1 MWWLLI
7 PLLIL
12 MFLGLLLIRAWRF
25 RPEPRSTPVVDVIEV
40 DLDRAVRNLAGM
52 IRCRTIS
59 WRQSDR
65 TDTQEFERF
74 KDLLAD
80 AYPLVHKACILEK
93 IGPNGLLYHLKGAN
107 ASEPTVF
114 MSHFDV
120 VPADDKAWDKPP
132 FEGVVADA
140 TIWGRG
146 ALDTKSTLCAI
157 LEGAESLLSQG
168 FVPAHDI
175 YFAFSGDE
183 EVAGPSAPAI
193 VEVLS
198 HRGIKPALV
207 LDEGGAVV
215 EGIFP
220 GVTQP
225 CAMVGIAEKGMLDVE
240 FSLVGKGGHASAPPP
255 HTSVG
260 QLAQA
265 VVDVENHPFRSQLTP
280 AAAAMFN
287 TLGRH
292 ATFVYRLIFANLWCF
307 LPVLDRI
314 CRKTG
319 GELNAL
325 MRTTCAFTKMEGSSA
340 FNVLPPAAKVGAN
353 LRLAGYDT
361 MDGAMSYLA
370 SIIKNKDIQIRKVY
384 GNNASITSER
394 QGQSWSKLNQAIAAT
409 WPDALISPYLMVAC
423 SDSRH
428 YGSISSNVYRFSAM
442 TLSRE
447 ERASIHGNNERIP
460 FDKLATTIRFYI
472 RLMRRC

>member
-1 MWWLLI
+1 ML
-7 PLLIL
+7 
-12 MFLGLLLIRAWRF
+12 F
-25 RPEPRSTPVVDVIEV
+25 RS
-40 DLDRAVRNLAGM
+40 
-52 IRCRTIS
+52 
-59 WRQSDR
+59 
-65 TDTQEFERF
+65 
-74 KDLLAD
+74 
-80 AYPLVHKACILEK
+80 
-93 IGPNGLLYHLKGAN
+93 
-107 ASEPTVF
+107 
-114 MSHFDV
+114 
-120 VPADDKAWDKPP
+120 
-132 FEGVVADA
+132 
-140 TIWGRG
+140 
-146 ALDTKSTLCAI
+146 
-157 LEGAESLLSQG
+157 
-168 FVPAHDI
+168 
-175 YFAFSGDE
+175 
-183 EVAGPSAPAI
+183 
-193 VEVLS
+193 
-198 HRGIKPALV
+198 
-207 LDEGGAVV
+207 
-215 EGIFP
+215 
-220 GVTQP
+220 
-225 CAMVGIAEKGMLDVE
+225 
-240 FSLVGKGGHASAPPP
+240 KGGHASAPPP